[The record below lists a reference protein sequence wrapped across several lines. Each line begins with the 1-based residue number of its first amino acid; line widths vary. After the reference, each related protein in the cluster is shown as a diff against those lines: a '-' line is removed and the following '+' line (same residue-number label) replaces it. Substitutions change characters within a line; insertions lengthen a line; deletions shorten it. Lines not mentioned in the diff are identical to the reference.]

1 MFGGR
6 LAPPVPT
13 ASADFCRPIPAPCA
27 QVARRAVARRLR
39 QSGRSPRVRRAA
51 FVPYTRCIHG
61 RIFRVIPGFGLFGSL
76 ARMRTPHAMSVRQA
90 GALLTASFRF
100 PLAVRLDRPAF
111 NRTRLKAEKSIGSR
125 VLEQPESKWTQVAL
139 AVPITRGRRGL
150 SPPSHRPDT
159 IPAKRCSRTARHAW
173 RTKQKRPPN
182 WRPQYSR
189 I

>member
-100 PLAVRLDRPAF
+100 PLDVR
-111 NRTRLKAEKSIGSR
+111 
-125 VLEQPESKWTQVAL
+125 L

-182 WRPQYSR
+182 WRPQHSGFRGIAYQKNVVPIATASSLLR
-189 I
+189 FPE